1 VLIRPALFF
10 ALDSSPMKPDP
21 SVRQWLDGAA
31 RIPLLTA
38 AEELHLG
45 AIVRRWQ
52 DHPEGPG
59 TAPTNVQRRGLRARN
74 RIVEANLRLVHLVAT
89 RYKGR
94 ADMADMLQSGAIGLT
109 RAAEKFDPER
119 GYKFSTYAYF
129 WIRQAIQ
136 RGESDEFTISIPY
149 LIIEKTRFGREVDL
163 SPESVAAAKM
173 AYSVMSL
180 DAPTPGGDL
189 GDSATLAD
197 LLPGGSLDADGLA
210 WGEALEAA
218 QAADRDGVALLS
230 LHRIDRASQAELA
243 GLEGVDAKAMA
254 SRIRATAGALRSL
267 PQVAAVLAG

>member
-1 VLIRPALFF
+1 
-10 ALDSSPMKPDP
+10 MKPDP

-31 RIPLLTA
+31 RIPLLTP

-52 DHPEGPG
+52 DYPGGPG
-59 TAPTNVQRRGLRARN
+59 AAPANVQRRGLKARN
-74 RIVEANLRLVHLVAT
+74 RMVEANLRLVHLVAV

-136 RGESDEFTISIPY
+136 RGEADEFVISIPY
-149 LIIEKTRFGREVDL
+149 LIIEKTRFGREVEL

-180 DAPTPGGDL
+180 DAPSPGSEPGDPM
-189 GDSATLAD
+189 TLAD
-197 LLPGGSLDADGLA
+197 LLPGGSLDADGLG
-210 WGEALEAA
+210 WGEALDAA
-218 QAADRDGVALLS
+218 LAADADGVAMLQ
-230 LHRIDRASQAELA
+230 LHRIDRASFADLAEM
-243 GLEGVDAKAMA
+243 EGVPAKTVA
-254 SRIRATAGALRSL
+254 SRIKATAGALRSL
-267 PQVAAVLAG
+267 PQVAAALAN